1 MRVAALCRLIARLQT
16 VCQVLSTFKTLD
28 TSHAVPRRNIISSK
42 SSTGSES
49 IQKKK
54 NNQIVYRMRVNTNV
68 AKARCSGLISGWVG
82 AALCLLLQGPERIF
96 CIRAQRWVKSNLEQ
110 ATAN

>member
-42 SSTGSES
+42 SSTECEWTPMS
-49 IQKKK
+49 QKP
-54 NNQIVYRMRVNTNV
+54 
-68 AKARCSGLISGWVG
+68 G
-82 AALCLLLQGPERIF
+82 AQ
-96 CIRAQRWVKSNLEQ
+96 V
-110 ATAN
+110 